1 MDRSI
6 FSLIFLFLSTFAFG
20 QIEFGIKAGLSS
32 YDLANEGFLIDNG
45 DKQIEWNISN
55 AGYGHHYGI
64 YTRLTL
70 LGVYVEPALLFN
82 SNRVTY
88 DIKEYSESGVFTKIK
103 NEKYN
108 QLDIPVMAGIKLG
121 VLRFQGGVVGHLFI
135 NSISDVVD
143 LKGYDQRF
151 KTGSYGWQA
160 GVGLDIWK
168 LRMDLNFEG
177 NLDKFGDHVTIN
189 GQDYAF
195 TDRPSRLLLTM
206 GYKF

>member
-1 MDRSI
+1 MNRSL
-6 FSLIFLFLSTFAFG
+6 FSLIFLLFSVASFA
-20 QIEFGIKAGLSS
+20 QIEFGLKAGLSS
-32 YDLANEGFLIDNG
+32 YDLANEGFLINDG
-45 DKQIEWNISN
+45 DKQVEWNISN
-55 AGYGHHYGI
+55 AGYGHHFGI
-64 YTRLTL
+64 YTRLSL
-70 LGVYVEPALLFN
+70 LGVYLEPALLFN
-82 SNRVTY
+82 SNRVTH
-88 DIKEYSESGVFTKIK
+88 DITEYSESGVFTKVK

-143 LKGYDQRF
+143 FKGYDQRF

-177 NLDKFGDHVTIN
+177 NLDKFGDHITIN

-195 TDRPSRLLLTM
+195 EDRPSRLLLTL

>member
-1 MDRSI
+1 MNRSL
-6 FSLIFLFLSTFAFG
+6 FSLIFLFFSVASFA

-32 YDLANEGFLIDNG
+32 YDLANEGFLINDG
-45 DKQIEWNISN
+45 DKQVEWNISN
-55 AGYGHHYGI
+55 AGYGHHFGI
-64 YTRLTL
+64 YTRLSL
-70 LGVYVEPALLFN
+70 LGVYLEPALLFN

-88 DIKEYSESGVFTKIK
+88 DITEYSESGVFTKVK
-103 NEKYN
+103 NEKYD

-135 NSISDVVD
+135 NNISDVVD
-143 LKGYDQRF
+143 FKGYDQRF

-177 NLDKFGDHVTIN
+177 NLDKFGDHITIN

-195 TDRPSRLLLTM
+195 EDRPSRLLLTL

>member
-1 MDRSI
+1 MNRSL
-6 FSLIFLFLSTFAFG
+6 FSLIFLLFSVASFA

-32 YDLANEGFLIDNG
+32 YDLANEGFLINDG
-45 DKQIEWNISN
+45 DKQVEWNISN
-55 AGYGHHYGI
+55 AGYGHHFGI
-64 YTRLTL
+64 YTRLSL
-70 LGVYVEPALLFN
+70 LGVYLEPALLFN

-88 DIKEYSESGVFTKIK
+88 DITEYSESGVFTKVK

-135 NSISDVVD
+135 NNISDVVD
-143 LKGYDQRF
+143 FKGYDQRF

-177 NLDKFGDHVTIN
+177 NLDKFGDHITIN

-195 TDRPSRLLLTM
+195 EDRPSRLLLTL